1 MLGQSSPSFSTPLPA
16 IPLPSPVQERF
27 MRLPEVIR
35 VSGLSRATIYELMS
49 KGAFPK
55 KVPLGGRNVAWPES
69 EINAWV
75 KVRMAARTQGGTQ

>member
-35 VSGLSRATIYELMS
+35 ISGLSRATIYELMR
-49 KGAFPK
+49 KDAFPQN
-55 KVPLGGRNVAWPES
+55 VSLGGRNVAWPES
-69 EINAWV
+69 EISAWV
-75 KVRMAARTQGGTQ
+75 KARMAARTQGGAQ